1 MSCIVQGI
9 DGRNTGGKRCALRS
23 GRPSLQPLF
32 MVMLEFRQTDFDIPR
47 ALGRLQSLNSITGI
61 VVVNAESNPSG
72 LVRLTTCV
80 IAHHH
85 TPT

>member
-1 MSCIVQGI
+1 
-9 DGRNTGGKRCALRS
+9 
-23 GRPSLQPLF
+23 